1 MCWNFVTTM
10 VRAERLLY
18 LNFPVVAVE
27 NGRLAKE
34 ELMKEEANYDLVL
47 LDLMMPEMVKKFLT
61 QTRSF

>member
-1 MCWNFVTTM
+1 M